1 MKPSP
6 SSTTPAATAL
16 LALATLLAG
25 SATAG
30 LAVPAAGIS
39 LAVGTAAFALAPEP
53 DPVAKR
59 WELAAEFSP
68 LRVIYVEIPGV
79 GPRGYMY
86 LTYKVANLTGK
97 EQTLAVSFDLATGD
111 GNVLRAG
118 RGVSVDATK
127 AVMAHAGNP
136 LAQDPIGILGPIQ
149 HGRENAREGIVIW
162 AIANYSPEALTV
174 YAAGL
179 SGETATIELPKIA
192 VAAEE
197 PAAEGKPSEAKPTE
211 AKLADAKPAVSPV
224 KKDEATK
231 AILRKTKMLTF
242 TVPGELSGLRDAPL
256 DIASERW
263 IMR

>member
-1 MKPSP
+1 M
-6 SSTTPAATAL
+6 
-16 LALATLLAG
+16 
-25 SATAG
+25 
-30 LAVPAAGIS
+30 PAAGIS
-39 LAVGTAAFALAPEP
+39 AAVYAASLALAPEP

-68 LRVIYVEIPGV
+68 LRVIYVDMPGT

-111 GNVLRAG
+111 GKVLRAG

-162 AIANYSPEALTV
+162 AIEDYSPETLTV

-192 VAAEE
+192 VAAQE
-197 PAAEGKPSEAKPTE
+197 PAADAKPTE
-211 AKLADAKPAVSPV
+211 AKPAEIKPTEAKPAVSPA
-224 KKDEATK
+224 KKDEPTK

-256 DIASERW
+256 GIASERW